1 MGHDDHLVQET
12 IAFNRWLAEHRLSR
26 RAAFRGAVGAGVA
39 LSAASFAS
47 RPIHAAVAAAQGAGS
62 SPNTLIVA
70 WDQVPD
76 NLDPQ
81 TARGNRN
88 WWVLAEI
95 YDTLTYL
102 PGGSLDPAPLL
113 AESWEP
119 SPDGI
124 TYTFKLR
131 QGVKFTT
138 GAELNADAVKFS
150 IDRLHQIGLG
160 PLYMTEAYDKTDV
173 VDPYTVAFTLKY
185 PYPAW
190 PVILSNPAVLG
201 VIDPAFVEEN
211 GGSTPEERNDYVS
224 TNTAGT
230 GAYMLKEW
238 QQGQRIVL
246 AKNPEYWQ
254 GWEGSHVDEVVLET
268 VPEESTRL
276 LRLERGDVDIATVT
290 ANSLPQLERR
300 IQEQN
305 LPILIQKERD
315 GQPLLSLSTQWL
327 NLNNT
332 MLPTSDINVRKA
344 LIHAFNYDL
353 WIETVLK
360 GFGLRMEGMI
370 PRGVLGHVDD
380 YPSYPYDL
388 AMAKEFLDQASPEA
402 KAELEKGLPFR
413 YSPGYVIQK
422 EGALLWQQD
431 LDQIGITLNLEEVDQ
446 ATLASLQTS
455 APGVPIVEARWFPDY
470 PDPDNFINAARPDY
484 WPPEGYGAAFAGDE
498 KTADLIARGRAEQD
512 PEQRAAIYRELEL
525 YFHEQASILM
535 LAELSGVINPWN
547 ARATWV
553 QGFEHNPMIHP
564 LYYHVWKDAEA

>member
-1 MGHDDHLVQET
+1 MGHDDRVVRET
-12 IAFNRWLAEHRLSR
+12 VPFHRWLDEHRLSR
-26 RAAFRGAVGAGVA
+26 RAAIRGTAGAGAA
-39 LSAASFAS
+39 LAAAFGA
-47 RPIHAAVAAAQGAGS
+47 RPIQAAVRAAQGAS
-62 SPNTLIVA
+62 ASPETLIVA

-102 PGGSLDPAPLL
+102 PEGSLDPAPQL
-113 AESWEP
+113 AESWEV
-119 SPDGI
+119 SPDGLN
-124 TYTFKLR
+124 YTFKLR

-138 GAELNADAVKFS
+138 GAELTAEAVKFS
-150 IDRLHQIGLG
+150 INRLHEIQLG
-160 PLYMTEAYDKTDV
+160 PLYMTAAYDRSEV
-173 VDPYTVAFTLKY
+173 IDPTTVAFTLKY

-201 VIDPAFVEEN
+201 VIDPAFVEAN
-211 GGSTPEERNDYVS
+211 GGSTPEERNDFIS

-230 GAYMLKEW
+230 GAFMLQEW

-246 AKNPEYWQ
+246 ARNPDYWK
-254 GWEGSHVDEVVLET
+254 GWDGPHVEEVILET

-290 ANSLPQLERR
+290 ANTLPQLEQR
-300 IQEQN
+300 IESQN
-305 LPILIQKERD
+305 LPIVIQKERD
-315 GQPLLSLSTQWL
+315 GQPLLSLSTMWL
-327 NLNNT
+327 NLNNRL
-332 MLPTSDINVRKA
+332 LPTSDINVRKA
-344 LIHAFNYDL
+344 LIHTFNHDL

-360 GFGLRMEGMI
+360 GYGLRMEGMI

-388 AMAKEFLDQASPEA
+388 AKAKEFLDQASPEA
-402 KAELEKGLPFR
+402 KAELEKGLLFR
-413 YSPGYVIQK
+413 YASGYVIYK

-431 LDQIGITLNLEEVDQ
+431 LDQIGIKLDLEEIDQ
-446 ATLASLQTS
+446 ATLSSLQTS

-470 PDPDNFINAARPDY
+470 PDPDNFINAARTDY

-498 KTADLIARGRAEQD
+498 QTDELVASGRAEQD
-512 PEQRAAIYRELEL
+512 PEERAAIYRELEL

-535 LAELSGVINPWN
+535 LAEISGVINPWN
-547 ARATWV
+547 ARAAWV

-564 LYYHVWKDAEA
+564 LYYPVYKEEPA